1 MTRFQ
6 KLVAA
11 TLAMT
16 LALVIVG
23 VIVRATGSGLGCPDW
38 PFCYGQVIP
47 PLEFKAWAEWIHRLI
62 AAVIGVMVL
71 GVAILALVDHRDR
84 PSLVAGSVGA
94 IALVVFQA
102 WLGRETV
109 RLGNSGESVT
119 AHLAAAMAVAGLL
132 AFLLVRAGYPA
143 RLPGRGGSQ
152 RFTILA
158 AFSAVATF
166 AMLIFGANV
175 TAADA
180 ALVFPDWPLMGG
192 AIVPP
197 FADMSDETATLAFT
211 HALHRYVGVVVGV
224 VLAGT
229 WIAAWRGRRAGHLER
244 TLFMLITIAA
254 VLYPI
259 QALVGALQVWTQL
272 APWTQTLHV
281 ALAAFIW
288 VAAIG
293 AAFVS
298 YYGARSMAAGAGFGA
313 AAGAGFGAAAG
324 AAGNASPGGGIPAAE
339 PASTPPPASAAQ
351 PASTAPAG
359 DSGRSRSG
367 TIRAYV
373 ALTKPRIIE
382 LLLITTVPAMVLATR
397 DLPGVDWLDW
407 GWLVVW
413 TLVGGT
419 LAAGSA
425 NAINQYLDRD
435 IDLLMTRTRRRPLP
449 AQSVE
454 PEQAVVFGIV
464 LGVIS
469 IALLA
474 YFVNVVAAF
483 LTLLAIAFYV
493 FVYTILLKRTTTQNI
508 VIGGAAGALPP
519 VIGWAAVT
527 GRVEIPA
534 LFLFAI
540 VFYWTPP
547 HFWALSMRIAK
558 DYAAAGVP
566 MLPVVRGTAETT
578 RQILL
583 YTVLLV
589 AISLI
594 FFAVARMGLIYLV
607 AAVVMGAI
615 FLWQAAKLN
624 RTVTVEGTTAGAIR
638 LYKFSISYL
647 TVLFAAVAVDALVV
661 IRIA

>member
-1 MTRFQ
+1 
-6 KLVAA
+6 
-11 TLAMT
+11 
-16 LALVIVG
+16 
-23 VIVRATGSGLGCPDW
+23 
-38 PFCYGQVIP
+38 
-47 PLEFKAWAEWIHRLI
+47 
-62 AAVIGVMVL
+62 VL
-71 GVAILALVDHRDR
+71 DHRDR
-84 PSLVAGSVGA
+84 PSLIVGSLGS
-94 IALVVFQA
+94 IALVGFQA

-152 RFTILA
+152 RLTLLA
-158 AFSAVATF
+158 AFSAISTF
-166 AMLIFGANV
+166 ALLIFGANV

-192 AIVPP
+192 AVVPP
-197 FADMSDETATLAFT
+197 FGEMPAATATLAFT

-229 WIAAWRGRRAGHLER
+229 WVAAWRGRRAGRVDGTVFL
-244 TLFMLITIAA
+244 LITIAA
-254 VLYPI
+254 ILYPL
-259 QALVGALQVWTQL
+259 QAVVGAFQVWTQL

-281 ALAAFIW
+281 ALAS
-288 VAAIG
+288 
-293 AAFVS
+293 FVWT
-298 YYGARSMAAGAGFGA
+298 ATAGATFVAYYRARAATPVPATSGA
-313 AAGAGFGAAAG
+313 PG
-324 AAGNASPGGGIPAAE
+324 AAGTGEPGADGATGATGRPR
-339 PASTPPPASAAQ
+339 
-351 PASTAPAG
+351 G
-359 DSGRSRSG
+359 D

-397 DLPGVDWLDW
+397 DLPLPGVNWVDW
-407 GWLVVW
+407 GWLVAW
-413 TLVGGT
+413 TLIGGT

-449 AQSVE
+449 AQSVQ
-454 PEQAVVFGIV
+454 PEQALVFGIV

-469 IALLA
+469 IVFLA
-474 YFVNVVAAF
+474 FFVNLVAAF

-493 FVYTILLKRTTTQNI
+493 FVYTMLLKRTSTQNI

-527 GRVEIPA
+527 GRVEVTA
-534 LFLFAI
+534 LLLFAL

-547 HFWALSMRIAK
+547 HFWALSLRIAK

-566 MLPVVRGTAETT
+566 MLPVVRGSAETT
-578 RQILL
+578 RQIFL
-583 YTVLLV
+583 YTILLV

-594 FFAVARMGLIYLV
+594 FFAVAKMGLIYLV
-607 AAVVMGAI
+607 AAVVMGAL
-615 FLWQAAKLN
+615 FLWQAGRLA
-624 RTVTVEGTTAGAIR
+624 RTVSVEGTTAGAIR
-638 LYKFSISYL
+638 LYKFSITYL
-647 TVLFAAVAVDALVV
+647 TVLFAAVAVDALVL
-661 IRIA
+661 IRVV

>member
-1 MTRFQ
+1 VTRFQ

-11 TLAMT
+11 TFAMT

-38 PFCYGQVIP
+38 PFCYGQIIP
-47 PLEFKAWAEWIHRLI
+47 PLEFKAWAEWVHRLI

-71 GVAILALVDHRDR
+71 GIAALAVVDHRDR
-84 PSLVAGSVGA
+84 PSLLAASLGA
-94 IALVVFQA
+94 VALVGFQA

-143 RLPGRGGSQ
+143 RLPVRGGSQ
-152 RFTILA
+152 RLTLLA
-158 AFSAVATF
+158 AFAAVSTF
-166 AMLIFGANV
+166 ALIVFGANV
-175 TAADA
+175 TALDA
-180 ALVFPDWPLMGG
+180 ARVFPDWPLMGG
-192 AIVPP
+192 AVVPP
-197 FADMSDETATLAFT
+197 FGEMPAATAALAFT

-229 WIAAWRGRRAGHLER
+229 WAAAWRGRRAGR
-244 TLFMLITIAA
+244 VDGSFFRLITIAA
-254 VLYPI
+254 VLYPL
-259 QALVGALQVWTQL
+259 QAVVGAFQVWTQL

-288 VAAIG
+288 T
-293 AAFVS
+293 
-298 YYGARSMAAGAGFGA
+298 A
-313 AAGAGFGAAAG
+313 AAGATFVGYYRARAATLVPEIGGAASPG
-324 AAGNASPGGGIPAAE
+324 AAGTDRADPGAAG
-339 PASTPPPASAAQ
+339 TDRAAG
-351 PASTAPAG
+351 PT
-359 DSGRSRSG
+359 GRPLG
-367 TIRAYV
+367 ETVRAYV

-397 DLPGVDWLDW
+397 DLPLPGVDWIDW
-407 GWLVVW
+407 GWLVAW

-449 AQSVE
+449 AHAVE

-464 LGVIS
+464 LGVIA

-474 YFVNVVAAF
+474 YFVNLVAAF

-493 FVYTILLKRTTTQNI
+493 FVYTMLLKRTTTQNI

-527 GRVEIPA
+527 GRVEVTA
-534 LFLFAI
+534 LLLFAL

-547 HFWALSMRIAK
+547 HFWALSLRIAK

-566 MLPVVRGTAETT
+566 MLPVVRGSAETT
-578 RQILL
+578 RQIFF
-583 YTVLLV
+583 YTILLV
-589 AISLI
+589 AMSLI
-594 FFAVARMGLIYLV
+594 FFAVAKMGLIYLV
-607 AAVVMGAI
+607 AAVVMGAL
-615 FLWQAAKLN
+615 FLWQAGRLA
-624 RTVTVEGTTAGAIR
+624 RTVSVEGTSAGAIR